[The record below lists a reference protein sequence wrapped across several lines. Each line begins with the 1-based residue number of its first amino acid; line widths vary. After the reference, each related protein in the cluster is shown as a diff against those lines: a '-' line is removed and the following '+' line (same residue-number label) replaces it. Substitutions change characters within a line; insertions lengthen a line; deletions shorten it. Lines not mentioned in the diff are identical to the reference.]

1 MRFSSR
7 LAGLLLVTLLF
18 GRNASAAGET
28 QHSVSLTSTG
38 SIPSAAGTAT
48 ITEKQTSKGVD
59 RSLVVDVSGLG
70 GLTVYVVKVDGKLAG
85 ALNTDP
91 TGAARLELSTNPKR
105 CENSLPS
112 TINLS
117 TAKLIEVSDE
127 TGSVVL
133 VGSF

>member
-28 QHSVSLTSTG
+28 RHSISLTSTG
-38 SIPSAAGTAT
+38 SIPSAVGTAT
-48 ITEKQTSKGVD
+48 ITEQQTGKGVD
-59 RSLVVDVSGLG
+59 RSLVVDVSELG

-85 ALNTDP
+85 ALNTDA
-91 TGAARLELSTNPKR
+91 TGAARLELSTSPKR

-112 TINLS
+112 SINLS

-127 TGSVVL
+127 AGTIVL